1 MAVSSNLVFNG
12 LHVVAWVIFVG
23 LCIEAG
29 GWIVNFIVSLT
40 NPDFVQNLY
49 QKLDITELYAN
60 RRAAFFGIYSFV
72 LSISVLK
79 AFLFFLLIRLM
90 HKIDLARPFSSYVS
104 NQITTISYYT
114 ISIGLLS
121 IIAQQYVD
129 QLQHRGYVL
138 DTLPT
143 LWTDGNAFILMGAVM
158 YVIATIFK
166 RGVDLQNDTD
176 LTV

>member
-1 MAVSSNLVFNG
+1 MAVSSNLVFKG
-12 LHVVAWVIFVG
+12 LHIVAWVIFVG

-90 HKIDLARPFSSYVS
+90 HKIDLARPFSNYVS

>member
-90 HKIDLARPFSSYVS
+90 HKIDLARPFSNYVS

>member
-1 MAVSSNLVFNG
+1 
-12 LHVVAWVIFVG
+12 VAWVIFVG